1 MSRVTYDTSIF
12 IAYKPAELPAGFLMS
27 AVVLQELT
35 AGAIDKSDVQRW
47 DASRRAHEREGTLLV
62 PTGEDWWLAGKVLN
76 SLLRGLKSRSGGLT
90 PKLPASEKQRII
102 RDVLIART
110 ARRAGALLVTDNLKD
125 FKLIAR
131 FCAVRAMVGRQYF
144 KSS

>member
-1 MSRVTYDTSIF
+1 MPGVIYDTSVF
-12 IAYKPAELPAGFLMS
+12 IAYKPATFPAGFYMS
-27 AVVLQELT
+27 AIVIQGLAAGAEDKSDLQELN
-35 AGAIDKSDVQRW
+35 ALRLDYEMQGR
-47 DASRRAHEREGTLLV
+47 LLV

-76 SLLRGLKSRSGGLT
+76 SLLRGLKSRQGGLT
-90 PKLPASEKQRII
+90 PKLPAPEKQRII
-102 RDVLIART
+102 RDVLVART

-131 FCAVRAMVGRQYF
+131 FCAVRTVAGRQYF

>member
-1 MSRVTYDTSIF
+1 MPGITYDTSVF
-12 IAYKPAELPAGFLMS
+12 IAYKPATFPAGFYMS
-27 AVVLQELT
+27 AIVIQELAAGAKDKSDLQELN
-35 AGAIDKSDVQRW
+35 ALRLDYEMQGR
-47 DASRRAHEREGTLLV
+47 LLV

-76 SLLRGLKSRSGGLT
+76 SLLRGLKSRQGGLT
-90 PKLPASEKQRII
+90 PKLPAAEKQRII

-131 FCAVRAMVGRQYF
+131 FCAVRAMAGRRYF
-144 KSS
+144 KRS

>member
-1 MSRVTYDTSIF
+1 MPGITYDTSVF
-12 IAYKPAELPAGFLMS
+12 IAYKPATFPAGFYMS
-27 AVVLQELT
+27 AIVIQELAAGAKDKSDLQELN
-35 AGAIDKSDVQRW
+35 ALRLDYEMQGR
-47 DASRRAHEREGTLLV
+47 LLV

-76 SLLRGLKSRSGGLT
+76 SLLRGLKSRQGGLT
-90 PKLPASEKQRII
+90 PKLPAAEKQRII

-131 FCAVRAMVGRQYF
+131 FCAVRAMAGRQYF
-144 KSS
+144 KRS